1 MKAFLKFFLISFL
14 FFTCG
19 KVLAFNSETINLSD
33 DINILYYDSDNI
45 KIKISDKFVKSNSEL
60 YYQFINVSSE
70 EVDSFENKNNVAYDK
85 LSDCINGSSSE
96 KCISDYNLEK
106 DNILST
112 APSFGDN
119 WNKIS
124 GSGSIYS
131 IPKFSDNYFLWIKA
145 KDADGKDIYSL
156 FYESSSFESDAVV
169 GSVKTTSENNIS
181 NVVAIASIMFS
192 IGGMISF
199 IVSII
204 YIIKY
209 SNFRVKLN
217 Y

>member
-156 FYESSSFESDAVV
+156 FYESSSFESDAIV

>member
-14 FFTCG
+14 FFTCSN
-19 KVLAFNSETINLSD
+19 VLAFNSETINLSD

-45 KIKISDKFVKSNSEL
+45 KIKISDNFVNNNSEI

-70 EVDSFENKNNVAYDK
+70 QVDSFENKNNVAYDK

-156 FYESSSFESDAVV
+156 FYESSSFESDAIV

-209 SNFRVKLN
+209 SNFRFKLN

>member
-96 KCISDYNLEK
+96 KCISDYNIEK

-156 FYESSSFESDAVV
+156 FYESSSFESDAIV

>member
-70 EVDSFENKNNVAYDK
+70 EVDSFENKNDVAYDK

-112 APSFGDN
+112 APSFDDN

-156 FYESSSFESDAVV
+156 FYESSSFESDAIV

-209 SNFRVKLN
+209 SFRVKLN

>member
-19 KVLAFNSETINLSD
+19 KVLAFSSETINMSD
-33 DINILYYDSDNI
+33 DINVLYYDNDNI
-45 KIKISDKFVKSNSEL
+45 KVKINDEFVKNNSEI
-60 YYQFINVSSE
+60 YYQFINVSSD
-70 EVDSFENKNNVAYDK
+70 EVDSFENKNNLAYDK
-85 LSDCINGSSSE
+85 FSDCIESSSSE

-106 DNILST
+106 DSILST
-112 APSFGDN
+112 VPSFSSN

-145 KDADGKDIYSL
+145 KDVNGKDIYSL
-156 FYESSSFESDAVV
+156 YYESSNFDNDFIV
-169 GSVKTTSENNIS
+169 GSVKTTSENNVSDVI
-181 NVVAIASIMFS
+181 AIASIMFS

-199 IVSII
+199 IMSII

-209 SNFRVKLN
+209 SNFKFKLN

>member
-156 FYESSSFESDAVV
+156 FYESSSFESDAIV

-209 SNFRVKLN
+209 SNLRVKLN

>member
-1 MKAFLKFFLISFL
+1 MKAFLKFFLFSFL

-70 EVDSFENKNNVAYDK
+70 EVDSFENKNDVAYDK

-112 APSFGDN
+112 APSFDDN

-156 FYESSSFESDAVV
+156 FYESSSFESDAIV

>member
-19 KVLAFNSETINLSD
+19 KVLAFNSD
-33 DINILYYDSDNI
+33 NILYYDSDNI

-156 FYESSSFESDAVV
+156 FYESSSFESDAIV

-209 SNFRVKLN
+209 SNLRVKLN